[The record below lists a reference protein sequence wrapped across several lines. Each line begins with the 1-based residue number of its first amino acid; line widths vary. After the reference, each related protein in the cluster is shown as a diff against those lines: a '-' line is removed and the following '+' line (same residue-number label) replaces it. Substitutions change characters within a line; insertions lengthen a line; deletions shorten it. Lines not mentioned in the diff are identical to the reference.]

1 MRDRKSEILDAA
13 ARLIARQGY
22 KQTSI
27 DDVIAAAG
35 LCGKSHF
42 YHHFKSKEQLGHEVL
57 NRSFERFGDR
67 GLAIL
72 REPLIDPIERLNLF
86 IDSIVI
92 GQAEQG
98 CAGGSPFCGV
108 AAEMADA
115 CEGFR
120 VRIDAV
126 FDRWCDQ
133 IRSLL
138 EESGARMRDGVDPAR
153 IARFVIATLEGAV
166 LMTRVT
172 REITAMRGIA
182 EDLKRFIAMHLRD
195 DALGM
200 ALQGQR
206 TSEGA
211 NRSARMAGSVVS

>member
-13 ARLIARQGY
+13 SRLISLQGY

-27 DDVIAAAG
+27 DDVIEAAG

-57 NRSFERFGDR
+57 NRSFEQFGER

-72 REPLIDPIERLNLF
+72 REPLIDPIVV
-86 IDSIVI
+86 S
-92 GQAEQG
+92 QAARG

-120 VRIDAV
+120 VRIDTV

-138 EESGARMRDGVDPAR
+138 EESRDRLREGVDVAR
-153 IARFVIATLEGAV
+153 VARFVIATLEGAV

-172 REITAMRGIA
+172 REITVMQGIA
-182 EDLKRFIAMHLRD
+182 DDLKRFIAMHLREGGGGAANGTRVVD
-195 DALGM
+195 ES
-200 ALQGQR
+200 R
-206 TSEGA
+206 RSEVL
-211 NRSARMAGSVVS
+211 AGSGVS

>member
-1 MRDRKSEILDAA
+1 
-13 ARLIARQGY
+13 
-22 KQTSI
+22 
-27 DDVIAAAG
+27 VIKASG

-57 NRSFERFGDR
+57 NRSFERFGER

-72 REPLIDPIERLNLF
+72 REEMIDPIERLYLF
-86 IDSIVI
+86 IDSIVVA
-92 GQAEQG
+92 QAERG
-98 CAGGSPFCGV
+98 CVGGSPFCGV

-115 CEGFR
+115 GEGFR
-120 VRIDAV
+120 TRIDAV

-138 EESGARMRDGVDPAR
+138 VEADSRLRDGVDAAR

-172 REITAMRGIA
+172 REFTVMQGIA
-182 EDLKRFIAMHLRD
+182 DDLKRFIAMHVD
-195 DALGM
+195 DAAPRTRPKPAAGEARAEQGSA
-200 ALQGQR
+200 ALA
-206 TSEGA
+206 GA
-211 NRSARMAGSVVS
+211 SAS